1 MDRQTIEAAE
11 RVTAWSRA
19 RALSAVLATQASTP
33 PEVTEAEDSSL
44 QDSGETAFDF
54 SGEQVPAA
62 ERQQ

>member
-19 RALSAVLATQASTP
+19 RALSAVLAAQPSPA
-33 PEVTEAEDSSL
+33 PEVTEAEESTL
-44 QDSGETAFDF
+44 QDSSESAFHF
-54 SGEQVPAA
+54 TGEQTPPA